1 MLDYKD
7 IITRH
12 FALGMSGGQIAEALK
27 VRKYGINDLLR
38 ALMVCPA
45 LDYANT

>member
-12 FALGMSGGQIAEALK
+12 FALGMSGGQIAEAYLFSSQAEGAK
-27 VRKYGINDLLR
+27 ISTWQNDEKQ
-38 ALMVCPA
+38 
-45 LDYANT
+45 TSQ